1 MTPEANVAIFP
12 ETRPQTHS
20 DTPSE
25 PVVQRRGRWFAVLI
39 VLAALAAGGVYAWR
53 TYFGPTAPQGIV
65 SLSGR
70 IEADDSIV
78 SPKTGGR
85 ILEIRAREGDT
96 LKAGDTIA
104 VLDDEQVRAREE
116 RARAA
121 LAEAESRA
129 GGARQQLAALE
140 AQLRQSALRMG
151 QSKVDAEGR
160 VRQAEADLATAQ
172 AQLVQQQSSYQLAL
186 FDK

>member
-1 MTPEANVAIFP
+1 MTPEANVATFP

-39 VLAALAAGGVYAWR
+39 VLAALAAGGVYTWR

-78 SPKTGGR
+78 SPKTGGGNPP
-85 ILEIRAREGDT
+85 IPAPAADK
-96 LKAGDTIA
+96 LKAGGTIP
-104 VLDDEQVRAREE
+104 
-116 RARAA
+116 
-121 LAEAESRA
+121 
-129 GGARQQLAALE
+129 
-140 AQLRQSALRMG
+140 
-151 QSKVDAEGR
+151 
-160 VRQAEADLATAQ
+160 
-172 AQLVQQQSSYQLAL
+172 
-186 FDK
+186 